1 MSSSSKEKENEAR
14 SSLSH
19 GHILKG
25 KLVSVADEILAPDFV
40 LRNPGL
46 LLSSEGS
53 RSCKEICI
61 LCSR

>member
-46 LLSSEGS
+46 LLS
-53 RSCKEICI
+53 
-61 LCSR
+61 